1 MGITRFFLSL
11 CVVVFHLTALV
22 PNVGLFAV
30 NFFYVISGFLM
41 TLVLQEA
48 YRFDWKRFATNRFL
62 RLYPSYAIIALC
74 ALLVFAVYPSYSSFH
89 PSWNGQADFGSWM
102 GNVFIVPWAFL
113 SDPTVHVTP
122 FISDG
127 FYFRI
132 IPSTW
137 SVAVELVCYFLVWL
151 IGARSVKG
159 AIALTAFG
167 AIWHIYIFVTGGL
180 PTLRYGPVPAAAL
193 SFGLGCLAYFIST
206 RFSLAKGA
214 PLSVILLGVAFVFA
228 INWWSSVNA
237 PDIFSSIQFYFNTG
251 LAFILVLLVN
261 RRRFTGRPAKIDK
274 FLGDLA
280 YPMFL
285 GHYVFAFA
293 SLQML
298 GLHEY
303 RGWIVFWVGACTTIA
318 ASAVIVICVDYRI
331 DGLRKSIKASAE
343 KKRALKAATA

>member
-11 CVVVFHLTALV
+11 CVVVFHLTAIV

-48 YRFDWKRFATNRFL
+48 YQFDGKRFATNRFL
-62 RLYPSYAIIALC
+62 RLYPSYAIIAVC
-74 ALLVFAVYPSYSSFH
+74 ALIVFAVYPSYPTFH

-102 GNVFIVPWAFL
+102 GNLFIVPWAFL

-122 FISDG
+122 FIREG

-151 IGARSVKG
+151 VGARSITG
-159 AIALTAFG
+159 AIALTALG
-167 AIWHIYIFVTGGL
+167 AIWHLYVFVTGGL

-193 SFGLGCLAYFIST
+193 SFGVGCLAYFISV
-206 RFSLAKGA
+206 RFSLAKKV
-214 PLSVILLGVAFVFA
+214 PLSVILIGIVSAFA

-237 PDIFSSIQFYFNTG
+237 PDIFSSVQFYLNTA

-261 RRRFTGRPAKIDK
+261 RRRFTGRSAKVDK

-293 SLQML
+293 SLQIL
-298 GLHEY
+298 GLSEH
-303 RGWIVFWVGACTTIA
+303 RGWTVFWIGATATIV
-318 ASAVIVICVDYRI
+318 ASAIIVICVDYRI
-331 DGLRKSIKASAE
+331 DGLRKSIKANAE
-343 KKRALKAATA
+343 RRRSFKAATA

>member
-1 MGITRFFLSL
+1 M
-11 CVVVFHLTALV
+11 
-22 PNVGLFAV
+22 FAV

-48 YRFDWKRFATNRFL
+48 YQFDGKRFATNRFL
-62 RLYPSYAIIALC
+62 RLYPSYAVIACC
-74 ALLVFAVYPSYSSFH
+74 ALIVFAAYPSYPIFH
-89 PSWNGQADFGSWM
+89 PSWNGQADFWSWM
-102 GNVFIVPWAFL
+102 GNMFIVPWAFL

-122 FISDG
+122 FISET
-127 FYFRI
+127 FYFRV

-151 IGARSVKG
+151 VGALSIKG
-159 AIALTAFG
+159 AIALTTFG
-167 AIWHIYIFVTGGL
+167 ALWHVYVFVAGGL

-206 RFSLAKGA
+206 RFSLAKDV
-214 PLSVILLGVAFVFA
+214 PLSVILSGVAFIFA
-228 INWWSSVNA
+228 INWWSSVSA

-261 RRRFTGRPAKIDK
+261 RRRFTGRSAKVDK
-274 FLGDLA
+274 FLGELA

-293 SLQML
+293 SLQIL
-298 GLHEY
+298 GLNEH
-303 RGWIVFWVGACTTIA
+303 RGWVVFCIGAVATIA
-318 ASAVIVICVDYRI
+318 ASAVIVICIDYRI

-343 KKRALKAATA
+343 KRRSLKAATA